1 MSRDD
6 PHFRLRIPEDLKN
19 LVAEAAAE
27 NHRSINAEIISRLS
41 RTFEGNLADLS
52 GEGFGALIK
61 RLEATVEAADFLLF
75 EIRDVLPGL
84 DKFMVEGG
92 LERKEAI
99 HAILRDWLV
108 GHGYLDAASGD

>member
-61 RLEATVEAADFLLF
+61 RLEATVETADGLF
-75 EIRDVLPGL
+75 FGVRDVVPGL
-84 DKFMVEGG
+84 EKFM
-92 LERKEAI
+92 LEHKMERTEAI
-99 HAILRDWLV
+99 RAILKDWLI
-108 GHGYLDAASGD
+108 GNGYSKP